1 MQSLLHWLITR
12 WHKMS
17 KAKRFHYVVGDVQGC
32 FSALKNLLQTIQFD
46 EKKDFIW
53 FAGDLVARGENSL
66 ETLRFI
72 KKMVETG
79 CAATVLGNHDL
90 TLIAC
95 ARGIKKA
102 KSKDYIDA
110 ILAADDCA
118 ELIDWLRH
126 QPLYL
131 VLNNKSVMTHAGIP
145 HIWDIEQV
153 QKYALE
159 VEQLLHHKNL
169 NKLDLFLKE
178 MYSNQPD
185 TWSDELTGY
194 ARLRVIV
201 NYLTRMR
208 LIGTDGQL
216 EFHFKE
222 GLTDPMPKGFVPWF
236 HIQGKVE
243 KTHQI
248 FFGHWAALEG
258 KTHHK
263 MVHNV
268 DGGCVWG
275 GQMIAYRL
283 EDQKKFKVDN
293 PIQ

>member
-1 MQSLLHWLITR
+1 MN
-12 WHKMS
+12 

-32 FSALKNLLQTIQFD
+32 FGALQKLLETINFD
-46 EKKDFIW
+46 TEKDFIW

-66 ETLRFI
+66 KTLRFI
-72 KKMVETG
+72 KSMVEKK

-102 KSKDYIDA
+102 KTKDKIHD
-110 ILAADDCA
+110 ILEAKDCD

-131 VLNNKSVMTHAGIP
+131 ALNDTAIMTHAGIP
-145 HIWDIEQV
+145 HIWNIQQV
-153 QKYALE
+153 ENYAIE
-159 VEQLLHHKNL
+159 VEKVLRDKNWK
-169 NKLDLFLKE
+169 NVDTFLKE
-178 MYSNQPD
+178 MYSNEPD
-185 TWSDELTGY
+185 IWSDHLTGQT
-194 ARLRVIV
+194 RLRIIV

-208 LIGTDGQL
+208 LIDIEGRLD
-216 EFHFKE
+216 FHFKE
-222 GLTDPMPKGFVPWF
+222 GLNDPMPQGFAPWF
-236 HIQGKVE
+236 SIKGKIE

-258 KTHHK
+258 ETHHK
-263 MVHNV
+263 MIHNV

-275 GQMIAYRL
+275 GHMIAYRL
-283 EDQKKFKVDN
+283 EDQHVFRVKN
-293 PIQ
+293 LIE